1 MKKCCFHPPKNIIV
15 GTLAAMLWVAVFPF
29 WLLGES
35 TPLNA
40 LVSGEV
46 PLWDALT
53 RLVMQDYSNI
63 TRAKWDGMLLF
74 TMLTLLLTIP
84 TLFRREKRRKLP
96 LMLMLLFLLWTGLSC
111 FFGSH
116 AGEMNAWGVPTVLW
130 GLRDHRVLRADF
142 PMSAPHGRECS
153 RVADGLQRCCNRLS
167 RPRAAAIRGA

>member
-1 MKKCCFHPPKNIIV
+1 MKKYCFHPPKNIIV

-46 PLWDALT
+46 PLWDALA

-63 TRAKWDGMLLF
+63 TRAKWDGMLIF

-84 TLFRREKRRKLP
+84 TLFRRKSAENRR
-96 LMLMLLFLLWTGLSC
+96 
-111 FFGSH
+111 
-116 AGEMNAWGVPTVLW
+116 
-130 GLRDHRVLRADF
+130 
-142 PMSAPHGRECS
+142 
-153 RVADGLQRCCNRLS
+153 
-167 RPRAAAIRGA
+167 